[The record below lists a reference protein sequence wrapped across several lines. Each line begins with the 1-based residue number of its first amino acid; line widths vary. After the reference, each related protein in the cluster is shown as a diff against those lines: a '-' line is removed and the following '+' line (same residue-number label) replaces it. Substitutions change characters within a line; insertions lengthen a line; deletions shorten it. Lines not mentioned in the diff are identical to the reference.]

1 MPVPDAIGDEQT
13 SSITAQRGPL
23 MHSKIDQTTAALAA
37 LTAVFV
43 RTVGEGDPSFHARF
57 ERQLE
62 EVSVQLAEDPSAFG
76 AMETLSL
83 VREILR
89 GPLRTPIKALPGAD
103 LNLLLNALNRQH
115 LRARQRS

>member
-1 MPVPDAIGDEQT
+1 MVTGSPSARV
-13 SSITAQRGPL
+13 
-23 MHSKIDQTTAALAA
+23 
-37 LTAVFV
+37 TAVLV

-62 EVSVQLAEDPSAFG
+62 EMNIQLAEDPNAFG
-76 AMETLSL
+76 AMETLSW

-103 LNLLLNALNRQH
+103 LNLLLNALNRQN
-115 LRARQRS
+115 LRARQRN

>member
-1 MPVPDAIGDEQT
+1 MVTGSPSARV
-13 SSITAQRGPL
+13 
-23 MHSKIDQTTAALAA
+23 
-37 LTAVFV
+37 TAVLV

-62 EVSVQLAEDPSAFG
+62 EMNIQLAEDPNAFG
-76 AMETLSL
+76 AMETLSW

-115 LRARQRS
+115 LRARQRN

>member
-1 MPVPDAIGDEQT
+1 
-13 SSITAQRGPL
+13 

-43 RTVGEGDPSFHARF
+43 RTVGEGDPGFHARF

-62 EVSVQLAEDPSAFG
+62 EVSVQLAEDPNAVG
-76 AMETLSL
+76 AMETLSW

-89 GPLRTPIKALPGAD
+89 GPLRTPVKALPGAD

-115 LRARQRS
+115 LRARQRN